1 MNRRFNTGQSA
12 LQTVVLA
19 LAVATVTLA
28 LGGFGSGCG
37 SKTTQQLN
45 NRGRLVLA
53 QVDSQTNNGDA
64 SADTQNQIPTIDP
77 TPTSGPKNNP
87 TPLPMSNL
95 TWDGKSNLGT
105 ADLQVV
111 PLN

>member
-1 MNRRFNTGQSA
+1 MNRRFNTGHAA
-12 LQTVVLA
+12 LRTIVLA
-19 LAVATVTLA
+19 IAVATVTLA

-45 NRGRLVLA
+45 NRGRIVLA
-53 QVDSQTNNGDA
+53 QGDAQTNNGDA
-64 SADTQNQIPTIDP
+64 SADTQNKGPTIDP
-77 TPTSGPKNNP
+77 TPTSVPQSNP